1 MKNEQ
6 ERAGQAILT
15 QDRESVRD
23 FISMAVHDLREPLR
37 AIRLGAQLLGANG
50 RSTTEE
56 NAQKGTRFITE
67 GTDRIEIL
75 LRDIAE
81 YCNEEVRDPE
91 VRRTNMEMVLRE
103 AQSEIAGEIKGCG
116 ATITHDPLPAV
127 LGNFS
132 SLAALLRCLIGNACK
147 FRSDRSPQ
155 IHIRVVE
162 EGSECLLSVEDN
174 GQGFDPVYRD
184 RIFKPF
190 EKLNGKQYPGSGL
203 GLTLAKRIV
212 ENHGGRIWA
221 ESHLGEGSIF
231 RFSLPL
237 AD

>member
-1 MKNEQ
+1 MKNEEQRSAQ
-6 ERAGQAILT
+6 ECLT
-15 QDRESVRD
+15 QDRESIRD
-23 FISMAVHDLREPLR
+23 FISMAVNDLREPLR
-37 AIRLGAQLLGANG
+37 GIRLGAQLLGADG
-50 RSTTEE
+50 RGTTEE
-56 NAQKGTRFITE
+56 NAQRGTRFITE
-67 GTDRIEIL
+67 GTDRIEVL

-91 VRRTNMEMVLRE
+91 ARRTNMEMVLRE
-103 AQSEIAGEIKGCG
+103 AQSELAGEIKSCG
-116 ATITHDPLPAV
+116 ATITHDPLPTV

-147 FRSDRSPQ
+147 FRSDRPPQ
-155 IHIRVVE
+155 IHVGVVQ
-162 EGSECLLSVEDN
+162 EGLEWILSVEDN
-174 GQGFDPVYRD
+174 GQGFDPVYRE

-221 ESHLGEGSIF
+221 ESRLAQGSTF